1 MYDVPHGMTVVLVNG
16 DLMHFCSSKCRKSK
30 VLGRKKEKQKW
41 VMKSKKIGKNE
52 KVEKKSA

>member
-16 DLMHFCSSKCRKSK
+16 DLMYFCSSKCRKNK

-41 VMKSKKIGKNE
+41 VMKSKTTVKNE